1 MYNITNYSRKQAIKL
16 GVTIRQSRRRT
27 KKLDVYGKDGKYIV
41 SIGDIRYLDYP
52 SYINTK
58 GKEYADKRRKLYKI
72 RHKDN
77 IGLAGYYASNILW

>member
-1 MYNITNYSRKQAIKL
+1 MYNITNYSRKQANKL
-16 GVTIRQSRRRT
+16 GVTIRQSRRRN
-27 KKLDVYGKDGKYIV
+27 KKIDVYKDGKYLV
-41 SIGDIRYLDYP
+41 SIGDIRFLDYP

-77 IGLAGYYASNILW
+77 IGVAGYYASNILW